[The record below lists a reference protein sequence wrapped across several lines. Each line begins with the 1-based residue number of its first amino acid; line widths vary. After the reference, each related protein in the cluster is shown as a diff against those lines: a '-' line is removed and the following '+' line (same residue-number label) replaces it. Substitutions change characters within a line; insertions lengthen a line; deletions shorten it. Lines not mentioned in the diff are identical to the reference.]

1 MSTSPADSPSGTHS
15 TATPFAHPMYIMAKP
30 VGAACNLRCDYC
42 YYLEKS
48 HLYGGDAHPV
58 MSDELLERFVRE
70 YIESQTTQEVLFTW
84 HGGEPLL
91 RPLCFYEKVV
101 ALQRRYARGRRVAN
115 SLQTNGTLID
125 DRWAQ
130 FFRDEGWLIGV
141 SLDGPEAYHDAYR
154 HARGG
159 GPSFRKVMAGIE
171 TLNRHG
177 VEWNALA
184 VANRLNAD
192 HPLAFYRFFK
202 DIGCQYIQVTPVV
215 ERLMQHGDGRQLAS
229 LDEVGELAPFSV
241 RPQQW
246 GQFLC
251 TIFDEWVRHD
261 VGACYVNLFDATLA
275 NWVGVAPGIC
285 TMAKHCG
292 HAGVMEHNGDVYSCD
307 HFVFPE
313 YRLGNIREQSL
324 VEMMYGERQRRFGR
338 DKADSLPGQC
348 RRCQWLALCQ
358 GGCPRNRFV
367 RTADGE
373 PGLNY
378 LCEGY
383 HAFFEHVA
391 PYMDVMARLLGERR
405 PPAEIMR
412 LLAMGLFAQ

>member
-1 MSTSPADSPSGTHS
+1 MPTSPNDSSRHA
-15 TATPFAHPMYIMAKP
+15 TATPFARPMYVMAKP

-42 YYLEKS
+42 YYLEKAR
-48 HLYGGDAHPV
+48 LYGDEVRHV
-58 MSDELLERFVRE
+58 LSDELLERFVRE
-70 YIESQTTQEVLFTW
+70 YIASQTTAEVLFTW

-91 RPLCFYEKVV
+91 RPLSFYEKVV
-101 ALQRRYARGRRVAN
+101 ALQRRYAGGRRVAN

-130 FFRDEGWLIGV
+130 FFHDHGWLIGV
-141 SLDGPEAYHDAYR
+141 SVDGPEAYHDAYR
-154 HARGG
+154 RTRGG
-159 GPSFRKVMAGIE
+159 GPSFARVMAGID

-177 VEWNALA
+177 VAWNALA
-184 VANRLNAD
+184 VANSLNAD

-215 ERLMQHGDGRQLAS
+215 ERLSAHADGRHLAS
-229 LDEVGELAPFSV
+229 LHDRGEVAPFSV
-241 RPQQW
+241 RPAQW
-246 GQFLC
+246 GRFLC
-251 TIFDEWVRHD
+251 AIFDEWVRRD
-261 VGACYVNLFDATLA
+261 VGTYYVNLFDATLA

-285 TMAKHCG
+285 TMAAHCG
-292 HAGVMEHNGDVYSCD
+292 HAGVMEHNGDVYPCD

-324 VEMMYGERQRRFGR
+324 LEMMYGERQQRFGQA
-338 DKADSLPGQC
+338 KSGSLPRQC
-348 RRCQWLALCQ
+348 RQCRWLRLCH
-358 GGCPRNRFV
+358 GECPRNRFAL
-367 RTADGE
+367 TADGE

-383 HAFFEHVA
+383 RAFFAHVA
-391 PYMDVMARLLGERR
+391 PYMEVMARLLSEQR

-412 LLAMGLFAQ
+412 LLSRP